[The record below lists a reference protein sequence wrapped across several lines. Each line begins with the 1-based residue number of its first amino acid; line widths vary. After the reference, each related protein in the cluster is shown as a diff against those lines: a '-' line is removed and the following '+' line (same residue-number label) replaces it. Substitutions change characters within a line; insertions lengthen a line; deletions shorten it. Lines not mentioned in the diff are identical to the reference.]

1 MSASVRVVSCLSCR
15 RIDRSMHYRLYR
27 RGIASEAAVAA
38 MAYDDDDLS
47 IRVVI
52 LYAGTAASGA
62 SATDWWMPDRS
73 NQSVTAAMA
82 CSVAGKGRRFDWNIP

>member
-1 MSASVRVVSCLSCR
+1 
-15 RIDRSMHYRLYR
+15 MHYRLYR

-62 SATDWWMPDRS
+62 SATD
-73 NQSVTAAMA
+73 
-82 CSVAGKGRRFDWNIP
+82 

>member
-1 MSASVRVVSCLSCR
+1 MSASVRVVSGLNCR

-27 RGIASEAAVAA
+27 RGIAPEAALEAAVAA

-62 SATDWWMPDRS
+62 SATD
-73 NQSVTAAMA
+73 
-82 CSVAGKGRRFDWNIP
+82 

>member
-1 MSASVRVVSCLSCR
+1 MEVFDVVAIYVFLLIDQASMSASVRVVSCLSCR

-27 RGIASEAAVAA
+27 RGIASEAASEAAVAA
-38 MAYDDDDLS
+38 MAYDDDDFS

-62 SATDWWMPDRS
+62 SATD
-73 NQSVTAAMA
+73 
-82 CSVAGKGRRFDWNIP
+82 